1 MKKLIEMSEQENLSG
16 LIKLFS
22 NRILFFI
29 HLFAYV
35 AVNLFLILGW
45 AIVLPT
51 LPTKAFIPF
60 FPIFGWGF
68 GIGAHSLVWLMYN
81 DKIKYLSDLRNQSG
95 FKILFIFHAWFYGSI
110 NLFLLILDLT
120 TTPNLLWFFWP
131 LGGWGVA
138 FGFHAFG
145 FFTWDKALEVQKG
158 KLREKH
164 PDYSEQRIKEF
175 AASKLLGIEVLLMHI
190 TYYVVIAVITYATQI
205 WLLSAVT
212 LENVLQTTIGW
223 ALFLGLHVLA
233 YYLFNFN
240 ESLSIALKG
249 LILHII
255 AYVGLIFI
263 GLWEQLTQISEGQT
277 IFWWHIP
284 VILWLFFIGIHIFVT
299 LKWDSINSRALEKVK
314 SRAREEREEYKYQRL
329 TYWVLFWRFTF
340 IAHICAYL
348 LGLLLISFTPLAATI
363 AASLSAYITVEAST
377 VMVVIALGWLIGVL
391 VHGAMYWIA
400 LKQIRAFL
408 MWTGVLHSAAY
419 IGGIPLLVT
428 INILLSPALLWS
440 AIALGGW
447 AIGLGFHLLLAFLTR
462 KK

>member
-51 LPTKAFIPF
+51 LPTKAFVPF

-81 DKIKYLSDLRNQSG
+81 DKIKYLSELRNQSG

-263 GLWEQLTQISEGQT
+263 GLWEQLTPGQT

-284 VILWLFFIGIHIFVT
+284 VILWIFFIGIHIFVT
-299 LKWDSINSRALEKVK
+299 LKWDSINPRALEKVK
-314 SRAREEREEYKYQRL
+314 SRSREEREEYKYQRL

-340 IAHICAYL
+340 IAHIFAYL
-348 LGLLLISFTPLAATI
+348 LGLILIVPMVDYIAALISGSLPITLAFS
-363 AASLSAYITVEAST
+363 SLFSI
-377 VMVVIALGWLIGVL
+377 IALGWLIGVL
-391 VHGAMYWIA
+391 LHGAIYIIA
-400 LKQIRAFL
+400 
-408 MWTGVLHSAAY
+408 
-419 IGGIPLLVT
+419 
-428 INILLSPALLWS
+428 
-440 AIALGGW
+440 
-447 AIGLGFHLLLAFLTR
+447 
-462 KK
+462 

>member
-1 MKKLIEMSEQENLSG
+1 LSTDQKSSG
-16 LIKLFS
+16 LIKIFS
-22 NRILFFI
+22 HRILFLI

-35 AVNLFLILGW
+35 AVNLLLILIW
-45 AIVLPT
+45 AVSLPLLPT
-51 LPTKAFIPF
+51 TAFIPF

-68 GIGAHSLVWLMYN
+68 AIGFHALVYLMYN
-81 DKIKYLSDLRNQSG
+81 DKIKYLSELRKQSG

-120 TTPNLLWFFWP
+120 TTPNLLWFFWA

-145 FFTWDKALEVQKG
+145 FFTWDKALEAQKT

-175 AASKLLGIEVLLMHI
+175 AASKLVGIEVLLLHI
-190 TYYVVIAVITYATQI
+190 TYFVVIAVITYTTQI
-205 WLLSAVT
+205 WVPLSIT

-240 ESLSIALKG
+240 ETLSIVMKG

-263 GLWEQLTQISEGQT
+263 GLWEQFTPGQP

-284 VILWLFFIGIHIFVT
+284 VILWVFFIGIHIFVT
-299 LKWDSINSRALEKVK
+299 LKWDSINPHALEKVK
-314 SRAREEREEYKYQRL
+314 SRSREEREEYKYQRL

-340 IAHICAYL
+340 IAHIFAYI
-348 LGLLLISFTPLAATI
+348 LGLILIIPLVDYIAALISGYLPITLAFS
-363 AASLSAYITVEAST
+363 SLFGIVAF
-377 VMVVIALGWLIGVL
+377 GWLIGLL
-391 VHGAMYWIA
+391 VHGAMYVIA
-400 LKQIRAFL
+400 LKQIRPFL
-408 MWTGVLHSAAY
+408 MWTAVLHSAAY
-419 IGGIPLLVT
+419 IGGIPLLIT
-428 INILLSPALLWS
+428 INIVFITAILWS

-447 AIGLGFHLLLAFLTR
+447 GIGLGAHLLLAFLKR